1 MRKILLSFIALVG
14 VCLHASAQGMTATLQ
29 SGDNLSVFYG
39 VGAFKNA
46 YAEAKDGDQITLSA
60 GTFDAPEENITK
72 SVRITGIGA
81 FEESAN
87 TSFSS
92 LTVSGSDIRIE
103 GIKFTNTL
111 YVSGSLDLIVTR
123 CWVEKL
129 NASSNY
135 TNALFDQCVHKEIKG
150 MPYAIGFTFKN
161 CTINGFSDENTTS
174 NIGRVFNCVIYYF
187 AHWNDNEYKKPSA
200 IYKNCILGS
209 LELGGNHPIDCNAP
223 SEFYNNV
230 GFSINYST
238 NFNYGVGCVY
248 SGNQVMSYTELFNK
262 TITFPAKPQN
272 VPTGDDGTS
281 VGPYGGTGFS
291 QYPAIP
297 RIISKDIDGKT
308 NDEGKINVKIE
319 VKAEN

>member
-81 FEESAN
+81 FEVSAN

-103 GIKFTNTL
+103 GIKFQSRL
-111 YVSGSLDLIVTR
+111 YVSGSRNLIVKR
-123 CWVEKL
+123 CWVTNL
-129 NASSNY
+129 DANSNFQS
-135 TNALFDQCVHKEIKG
+135 ALFMEDVFNNVNCLK
-150 MPYAIGFTFKN
+150 YALGFTFAN
-161 CTINGFSDENTTS
+161 CTIGYFKGDQNQEANVGAVT
-174 NIGRVFNCVIYYF
+174 NCVLYYTGVLP
-187 AHWNDNEYKKPSA
+187 WA
-200 IYKNCILGS
+200 IYRNNILGEEHGFDIGS
-209 LELGGNHPIDCNAP
+209 YTITCAPP
-223 SEFYNNV
+223 SEFYYNFLV
-230 GFSINYST
+230 PRSGFGSIELD
-238 NFNYGVGCVY
+238 FKEGCVNI
-248 SGNQVMSYTELFNK
+248 GNGRLSDSEVFNDEENY
-262 TITFPAKPQN
+262 PANPKN
-272 VPTGDDGTS
+272 VPNGDDGTP